1 MVPRSLCPIS
11 PKGSSHLMRL
21 NLLPSCSY
29 PVQWI
34 GDTLFGMDALTH
46 GAAEWVGPDL
56 LHTVALISGVVR
68 LHMGDLTAF
77 DMHPQCA
84 AAAAV
89 DVAGIPKDTHFPVS
103 DGGRYG
109 GASRIEDFD
118 RKRKERRGEDD
129 APPLIPSHRLNS
141 ACVVQWGFRM
151 GPPQKKD
158 SVPGTFG
165 WIRGTGRLAAYRTR
179 KAERR

>member
-34 GDTLFGMDALTH
+34 WDTLFGMDALTH

-89 DVAGIPKDTHFPVS
+89 DAVGIPKDTHFPGS
-103 DGGRYG
+103 
-109 GASRIEDFD
+109 
-118 RKRKERRGEDD
+118 
-129 APPLIPSHRLNS
+129 
-141 ACVVQWGFRM
+141 
-151 GPPQKKD
+151 
-158 SVPGTFG
+158 
-165 WIRGTGRLAAYRTR
+165 
-179 KAERR
+179 